1 MIKIPNGQIESS
13 RKSRKFLLYVPES
26 YDPARLT
33 PLVISLHG
41 FIQWPGHLMWTSH
54 WNEVADEYGFIVV
67 YPSGTGIPKRWNT
80 HNWSGASMPISSEVQ
95 FISDLIDDLEDHY
108 NIDQTRIYANG
119 FSIGGGM
126 AFLLACRLSKRIT
139 AIGSVSGAYLMPW
152 DECQPA
158 RPVPAIIFHG
168 TADPIVPYQGSD
180 STHLASSFPALPS
193 WVLTWALRNSC
204 NFVPEYLPTIG
215 DVIGVRYFNSSIKAD
230 VVFYTIHGGGH
241 TWPGGKPIP
250 GMVVGPTTKNI
261 DATRVMWDF
270 FSQFTLE

>member
-1 MIKIPNGQIESS
+1 MIKKPNGQIESS
-13 RKSRKFLLYVPES
+13 GKSREFLLYVPES
-26 YDPARLT
+26 YDPTRLT

-80 HNWSGASMPISSEVQ
+80 HNWSGASMLISSEVQ

-108 NIDQTRIYANG
+108 NIDPTRIYANG
-119 FSIGGGM
+119 LSIGGGM
-126 AFLLACRLSKRIT
+126 AFLLACRLSERIT

-168 TADPIVPYQGSD
+168 TADPIVPYQGSELNAFGFIF
-180 STHLASSFPALPS
+180 SGPAFLG
-193 WVLTWALRNSC
+193 LNLGA
-204 NFVPEYLPTIG
+204 
-215 DVIGVRYFNSSIKAD
+215 A
-230 VVFYTIHGGGH
+230 
-241 TWPGGKPIP
+241 
-250 GMVVGPTTKNI
+250 
-261 DATRVMWDF
+261 
-270 FSQFTLE
+270 